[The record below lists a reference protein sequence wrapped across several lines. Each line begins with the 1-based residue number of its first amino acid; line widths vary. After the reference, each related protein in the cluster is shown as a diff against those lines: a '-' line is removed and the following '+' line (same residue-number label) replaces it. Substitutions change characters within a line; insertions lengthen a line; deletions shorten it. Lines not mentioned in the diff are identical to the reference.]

1 MHFRWF
7 LEQTQSSGDDHY
19 FLVWMQDFEL
29 KLLPV
34 SGTESQD
41 DQAGLATAG
50 DEAALC
56 YAPSS
61 WVKV

>member
-1 MHFRWF
+1 
-7 LEQTQSSGDDHY
+7 
-19 FLVWMQDFEL
+19 MQDFEL